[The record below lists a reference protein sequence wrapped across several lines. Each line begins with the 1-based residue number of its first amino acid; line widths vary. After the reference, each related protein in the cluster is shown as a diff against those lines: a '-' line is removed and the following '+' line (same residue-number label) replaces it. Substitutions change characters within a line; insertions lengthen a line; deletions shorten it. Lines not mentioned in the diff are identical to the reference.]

1 MGTDYNKIAQKWQKR
16 WAGARLFAA
25 KDGKGKKYYILE
37 MFPYP
42 SGKLHIGH
50 VRNYSIGDSYARYK
64 RMQGFN
70 VIYPMGYDA
79 LGLPAENAAIK
90 GGVNP
95 EEWTWARIREM
106 RSQQEQLGFSYDW
119 ARAFA
124 TCEPAYYK
132 WNQWIFLQF
141 LKKGLAYRKGAKVNW
156 CAKCGTVLANEQVE
170 EGKCWRCK
178 GTVDERE
185 LEQWFLK
192 ITAYAD
198 ELLRDLEKL
207 EHWPQRVR
215 TMQKNWIG
223 KSKGT
228 EVFFAIAGTNK
239 KISTF
244 TTRPDTL
251 FGMTFA
257 AIAPE
262 HPLVEELVKG
272 TPREGDVKLFVREV
286 KQQSIADRTDESKEK
301 QGVFTGRLLVN
312 PVNGAEVPLFV
323 ANFAVMEYGTGIVMC
338 VPAHDQRD
346 FEFAKKY
353 DLPIKVVITP
363 EGKELSAGGQGAGEP
378 NADGMERAY
387 VDEGVLVNSAQFN
400 GAGNIDAIEKIS
412 DWLVKGG
419 KAKCATYYKLR
430 DWLISRQRYWGTPI
444 PVIYCP
450 KCGMVPVPEKE
461 LPVLLPKGAKFTG
474 EGNPLE
480 GVGSFV
486 NAKCPKCKGKA
497 RRETDTM
504 DTFFDSSWYFLRYCS
519 PKETKLPF
527 SKKAASYWMP
537 VDQYIGGIEHA
548 IMHLLYARFFTKA
561 LRDLKLLNFGE
572 PFARLLTQGMVLK
585 GGKVMSK
592 SLGNVVDPGTIMGR
606 FGPDTMRLF
615 ILSVASPEKEL
626 EWSDKGAE
634 LTHKFLDKFF
644 ALVQDNKKAAAKP
657 AKIGAK
663 PLSSRDRLMLSKI
676 NRTILRV
683 TEAIEEFRL
692 NFAINAVVELVNAL
706 HKYAEEGGAKQSPQ
720 TSAVLGTGIRT
731 SVLLLSPFAPHTCE
745 ELWEIAGGKGFAS
758 TAPWPKCD
766 KKMIDEKAEQ
776 AADFVDAVV
785 ADIEAIKGIA
795 NIPVPKKIVLYTCP
809 AWKWKAMEQV
819 VKVCVPK
826 PDVGA
831 AMKAVMG
838 DAELRKYGK
847 EAQVC
852 VNAFV
857 KRAPEY
863 RGVKK
868 IDELAALREAA
879 EALKQRFGCEVLIE
893 RADVCSCDP
902 AGKAKNALPLKPA
915 IYVE

>member
-1 MGTDYNKIAQKWQKR
+1 MVRLGTDYNKIAQKWQKR
-16 WAGARLFAA
+16 WAGARLFSARE
-25 KDGKGKKYYILE
+25 GKGKKYYVLE

-42 SGKLHIGH
+42 SGKLHMGH

-90 GGVNP
+90 GGTEP
-95 EEWTWARIREM
+95 AEWTWARIKEM

-119 ARAFA
+119 ERSFA

-156 CAKCGTVLANEQVE
+156 CAKCGTVLANEQVVD
-170 EGKCWRCK
+170 GKCWRCK
-178 GTVDERE
+178 SEVQEKE

-192 ITAYAD
+192 ITSYAD
-198 ELLRDLEKL
+198 ELLKGIEKL

-228 EVFFAIAGTNK
+228 EVSFAIAGTNK

-262 HPLVEELVKG
+262 HPIVEELVKG
-272 TPREGDVKLFVREV
+272 TPQEDNVKLFVREV

-363 EGKELSAGGQGAGEP
+363 KGKELRAEE
-378 NADGMERAY
+378 MERAY
-387 VDEGVLVNSAQFN
+387 VDEGLLINSAQFS
-400 GAGNIDAIEKIS
+400 GTGNLDAIEKIS

-419 KAKCATYYKLR
+419 KAKRATYYKLR

-444 PVIYCP
+444 PVVYCE
-450 KCGMVPVPEKE
+450 KCGMVPVPEKD

-480 GVGSFV
+480 GVPQFV
-486 NAKCPKCKGKA
+486 NAKCPKCKGNA

-527 SKKAASYWMP
+527 SKKAVSYWMP

-548 IMHLLYARFFTKA
+548 ILHLLYARFFTKA
-561 LRDLKLLNFGE
+561 LRDLGLLKFGE
-572 PFARLLTQGMVLK
+572 PFERLLTQGMVLK
-585 GGKVMSK
+585 DGKVMSK
-592 SLGNVVDPGTIMGR
+592 SLGNVIDPGSIIGR

-634 LTHKFLDKFF
+634 LTHKFMDKFF
-644 ALVQDNKKAAAKP
+644 ALVEDNKKEAAKNK
-657 AKIGAK
+657 KISVKGFG
-663 PLSSRDRLMLSKI
+663 SRDKLMLSKT

-692 NFAINAVVELVNAL
+692 NFAINAVIELVNAL
-706 HKYAEEGGAKQSPQ
+706 NRYAEEPKHSD
-720 TSAVLGTGIRT
+720 AVLGLGIRT
-731 SVLLLSPFAPHTCE
+731 SVLLLAPFAPHSCE
-745 ELWEIAGGKGFAS
+745 ELWEMAGGKGFVS
-758 TAPWPKCD
+758 VAPWPKCD

-776 AADFVDAVV
+776 AADFVEAVV
-785 ADIEAIKGIA
+785 QDIDAIRQIA
-795 NIPVPKKIVLYTCP
+795 NISSPKKIVLYTCP
-809 AWKWKAMEQV
+809 QWKWKAMEQV
-819 VKVCVPK
+819 VKVCMPK

-863 RGVKK
+863 REVKK
-868 IDELAALREAA
+868 IDETAVLNEAA
-879 EALKQRFGCEVLIE
+879 GMLKQRFGCDVLIE
-893 RADVCSCDP
+893 KADVCSYDP